1 MYPSKSFHL
10 SGHTLT
16 YRLTYQD
23 LEMFCL
29 LFVHLV
35 FGSEMDSNFVNIFML
50 INVTKSL
57 WTCSRLSLGVSYHHS
72 SISHLKKTGTDTNKF
87 IGQAVN

>member
-57 WTCSRLSLGVSYHHS
+57 
-72 SISHLKKTGTDTNKF
+72 
-87 IGQAVN
+87 